1 MALQA
6 NGAVTPLADKCII
19 CEFTGLASSEADA
32 LNMLAGIDQ
41 VTVDDDAVIAAI
53 AQDITDGV
61 TPGVKSMTTV

>member
-32 LNMLAGIDQ
+32 LNMLAGIEQ
-41 VTVDDDAVIAAI
+41 VTVDETALLAAL

-61 TPGVKSMTTV
+61 TSPPKSMTTV